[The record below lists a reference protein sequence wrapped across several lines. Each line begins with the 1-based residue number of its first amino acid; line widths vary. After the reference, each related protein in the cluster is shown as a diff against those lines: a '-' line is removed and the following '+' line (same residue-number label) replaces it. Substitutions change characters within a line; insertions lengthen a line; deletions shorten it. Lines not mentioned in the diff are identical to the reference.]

1 MLPANVQELV
11 VLAVNPEVPLW
22 KVAGAVGKDPVLAA
36 QVMRMANTFGVTPGC
51 AIATIDEAV
60 RRLGSQAVR
69 NVVLAGCLSTQMADP
84 RIYGVRGRQIADH
97 SLGTAIVAGK
107 LSERRDL
114 SGELFLAGL
123 LHDIGKLLVLK
134 LAYEYEKET
143 GARPSEDEIE
153 EISRKRHAQL
163 GGWLAVRWQIPQA
176 ITECI
181 IWHHDPEWAAD
192 RDNVIIV
199 YAANRLAHRYG
210 FGGELDRSNMLSDP
224 TMLEAGLNED
234 VLAKLDLMA
243 MKHYDDM
250 RRALPEERR
259 VLGPAIR

>member
-1 MLPANVQELV
+1 M
-11 VLAVNPEVPLW
+11 
-22 KVAGAVGKDPVLAA
+22 
-36 QVMRMANTFGVTPGC
+36 
-51 AIATIDEAV
+51 
-60 RRLGSQAVR
+60 
-69 NVVLAGCLSTQMADP
+69 
-84 RIYGVRGRQIADH
+84 
-97 SLGTAIVAGK
+97 
-107 LSERRDL
+107 
-114 SGELFLAGL
+114 
-123 LHDIGKLLVLK
+123 
-134 LAYEYEKET
+134 
-143 GARPSEDEIE
+143 
-153 EISRKRHAQL
+153 
-163 GGWLAVRWQIPQA
+163 RWQIPQA

-224 TMLEAGLNED
+224 TMLEAGVNQD